1 MRFDPYDY
9 AIQEDPY
16 PAYAW
21 LRANDPVHH
30 HEVDGFWVLSKHDDV
45 SAAFRDDQV
54 FSNRMGVSID
64 KAAWGEHAHETMSIL
79 GLDAPQHM
87 RLRSLVA
94 KGFTP
99 KRVRDLEG
107 RILEL
112 IRTTLVPAL
121 ERGELDWITE
131 FAGTFPMDVVSEMMG
146 VPEQDRDEVRR
157 LGDLLVHREDGLRDV
172 PEAGMN
178 AAVELITYY
187 EKLIDT
193 KRLTP
198 AGDLTSALI
207 EADVDGDRLEQAEI
221 VAFLFLMVVAGNETT
236 TKLLGNA
243 LFHGYHHSEQ
253 LARVWSGETP
263 VSAWIEETLRFDSS
277 TQMLARYVVQDVD
290 VRGTTIPAGSQAL
303 LLVGS
308 ANRDEDVFPDAD
320 RFDLDRDTSSLLSFG
335 LGRHYCLGAHL
346 ARLEARAALTFLTER
361 IASYDLDVDRAE
373 RVHSVNVRGFK
384 SLPIRVDVRS

>member
-1 MRFDPYDY
+1 M
-9 AIQEDPY
+9 
-16 PAYAW
+16 
-21 LRANDPVHH
+21 
-30 HEVDGFWVLSKHDDV
+30 
-45 SAAFRDDQV
+45 
-54 FSNRMGVSID
+54 
-64 KAAWGEHAHETMSIL
+64 
-79 GLDAPQHM
+79 
-87 RLRSLVA
+87 
-94 KGFTP
+94 
-99 KRVRDLEG
+99 
-107 RILEL
+107 
-112 IRTTLVPAL
+112 
-121 ERGELDWITE
+121 
-131 FAGTFPMDVVSEMMG
+131 
-146 VPEQDRDEVRR
+146 
-157 LGDLLVHREDGLRDV
+157 
-172 PEAGMN
+172 
-178 AAVELITYY
+178 
-187 EKLIDT
+187 
-193 KRLTP
+193 
-198 AGDLTSALI
+198 
-207 EADVDGDRLEQAEI
+207 
-221 VAFLFLMVVAGNETT
+221 AFLFLMVVAGNETT